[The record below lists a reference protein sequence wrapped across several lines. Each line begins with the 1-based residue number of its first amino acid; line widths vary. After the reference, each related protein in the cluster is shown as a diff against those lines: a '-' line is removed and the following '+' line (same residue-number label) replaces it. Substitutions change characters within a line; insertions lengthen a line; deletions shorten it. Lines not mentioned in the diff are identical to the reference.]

1 MLQRV
6 PHVGMDRSTRD
17 ILITLVVGGGVAAG
31 VYEIAG
37 YPSLAGVTGL
47 CWAGGIALALRLD
60 HLYPAYWTGEGW
72 ADRRWRGLAGGTFAL
87 AATIGVSPLLPV
99 TNEVRFGLG
108 TLVVGVAFVTHLAG
122 MLAVLERTDI
132 ETGAAS
138 SGSDEGQQSG
148 DTAHGSRGDGLEG
161 P

>member
-1 MLQRV
+1 
-6 PHVGMDRSTRD
+6 MDRSIRD
-17 ILITLVVGGGVAAG
+17 ILMTLVTGGGVTSG

-37 YPSLAGVTGL
+37 YLSLAGVTGL
-47 CWAGGIALALRLD
+47 CWAVGVALALRID

-108 TLVVGVAFVTHLAG
+108 TLVVYRICYSLSGDARCV
-122 MLAVLERTDI
+122 RTD
-132 ETGAAS
+132 GRR
-138 SGSDEGQQSG
+138 
-148 DTAHGSRGDGLEG
+148 HGSGLVG
-161 P
+161 F